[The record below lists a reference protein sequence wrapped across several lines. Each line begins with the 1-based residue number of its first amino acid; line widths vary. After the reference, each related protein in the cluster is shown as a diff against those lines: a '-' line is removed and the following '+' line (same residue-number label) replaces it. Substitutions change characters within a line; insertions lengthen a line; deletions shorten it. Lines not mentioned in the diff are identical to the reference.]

1 MAVTPQSKPTG
12 PTAIR
17 YRILALLVGFSLVS
31 YVLRTNITVAA
42 KLMMPELGLNEIQMG
57 QVFSAFMLGYA
68 IFQIPAGILGDR
80 KGPRLVLTLAAVL
93 WGATTL
99 LTGLVPGLLIGSGLG
114 ALMSLIVLRFTLGAA
129 EAATYPVAARSVANW
144 FPISERTFANAMVIT
159 GSTLGMVFTPPL
171 ISWVMVMWGWRE
183 IFFVTSVLAFL
194 FAFACRSYAA

>member
-68 IFQIPAGILGDR
+68 IFQIPAGILGDAL
-80 KGPRLVLTLAAVL
+80 GPRIVLAAAALL
-93 WGATTL
+93 WAITSIATSMA
-99 LTGLVPGLLIGSGLG
+99 P
-114 ALMSLIVLRFTLGAA
+114 
-129 EAATYPVAARSVANW
+129 
-144 FPISERTFANAMVIT
+144 
-159 GSTLGMVFTPPL
+159 
-171 ISWVMVMWGWRE
+171 
-183 IFFVTSVLAFL
+183 
-194 FAFACRSYAA
+194 